1 MKKILKVFFVAA
13 IVAVAGYNV
22 YQSQSVMNGISDF
35 ALANVEAVAGCEA
48 TDGYPM
54 DKYCIPG
61 NGRCYY
67 ADFVANDCISN
78 LV

>member
-1 MKKILKVFFVAA
+1 MKKFFKVFFVAA
-13 IVAVAGYNV
+13 TAIVAGYNV
-22 YQSQSVMNGISDF
+22 YQSQTVMSGISEIV
-35 ALANVEAVAGCEA
+35 LANVEAVARCEA

-54 DKYCIPG
+54 DKYCNPG

-67 ADFVANDCISN
+67 ADFVADGCISN